1 MQRSLDEGT
10 TEQHPLYRFL
20 NRWKMPFIIPLLS
33 SELLYMLDLPL
44 EPYLTINGKDM
55 LKEAFEKHKSHSQQ
69 RRQTSQV
76 ALLANWA

>member
-1 MQRSLDEGT
+1 MYQRLHQLFSGHFKAKHSLIFST
-10 TEQHPLYRFL
+10 
-20 NRWKMPFIIPLLS
+20 PLLS